1 MLPVMLTISKNSLN
15 FLISYSFNSVSKYAK
30 SKSCV
35 EPIAANQPTLIPS
48 FSQKFCIEFINS
60 SPLFKRRIY
69 LFLSL
74 LINFMKNLL
83 GPFTLPFV
91 FFYTLCIALDPLIF
105 PRLFHLHFQPQF
117 HRAPHRILPKQEH
130 LKENSSLAIFGLCEL
145 IHEKQSHKVG
155 FCLK

>member
-60 SPLFKRRIY
+60 IQNFCEKEGIKVGWLAAIGSTQDLDLAYFDTELKEYEIKKFKE
-69 LFLSL
+69 FLEIVS
-74 LINFMKNLL
+74 ITGNI
-83 GPFTLPFV
+83 T
-91 FFYTLCIALDPLIF
+91 
-105 PRLFHLHFQPQF
+105 
-117 HRAPHRILPKQEH
+117 
-130 LKENSSLAIFGLCEL
+130 LKENKVFCHAHGLFGREDM
-145 IHEKQSHKVG
+145 S
-155 FCLK
+155 